1 MVPGSAEF
9 QSQSS
14 AYGSSVGRDTGNAP
28 IPGLHLGDPTLDPL
42 DRPTR
47 HRLAELR
54 PYGFASGRQG
64 VSLPDMD
71 LSDEHWRDHIMT
83 NGPVGAWCA
92 LPGSHT
98 QLFDEAID
106 FGVEGR
112 GELRTHSPMR
122 GAESLAFIWR
132 VGGYGVVECQPVYA
146 SPEIGDDGQANAAD
160 WFRLPFVIEL
170 QRTDAGTFWALR
182 ERGAQASGNS
192 PRRWC
197 RSGSVCLSG
206 ASTACSRRR
215 RWPAG
220 PPCPAGSR
228 KAAVRA
234 ARRQRSG

>member
-1 MVPGSAEF
+1 
-9 QSQSS
+9 
-14 AYGSSVGRDTGNAP
+14 
-28 IPGLHLGDPTLDPL
+28 
-42 DRPTR
+42 
-47 HRLAELR
+47 
-54 PYGFASGRQG
+54 
-64 VSLPDMD
+64 MD
-71 LSDEHWRDHIMT
+71 LSDKHWRDHIMT

-182 ERGAQASGNS
+182 ERGAQGFWELAAPLVPVRVGVPQRRIDSVLAPTPMACWPSS
-192 PRRWC
+192 P
-197 RSGSVCLSG
+197 G
-206 ASTACSRRR
+206 
-215 RWPAG
+215 
-220 PPCPAGSR
+220 R
-228 KAAVRA
+228 K
-234 ARRQRSG
+234 